1 MYGSDVNAVWNETKV
16 SRAAAT
22 AAFLVLLSTSLYFSA
37 ITPPLGP
44 PEPSAQQ
51 IVTWT
56 HSHQQ
61 LLLFQF
67 VPAYVA
73 LIYAVLIG
81 LLIQLTRGSGLLANL
96 AWMGMTANFAIAL
109 VTFGLYFGLW
119 SYLQRGG
126 SDDGVVALRSIA
138 SLFTHGQLIPL
149 GVAIGCIGLLG
160 MGSRVWPLWLSWLC
174 LAVGLE
180 HIISVIA
187 FAFAPSFSTTGTQ
200 LTLGGLARLAD
211 IVLEYI
217 WLLAI
222 MLVLAIKP
230 VRGPRTIA

>member
-1 MYGSDVNAVWNETKV
+1 
-16 SRAAAT
+16 
-22 AAFLVLLSTSLYFSA
+22 
-37 ITPPLGP
+37 
-44 PEPSAQQ
+44 
-51 IVTWT
+51 
-56 HSHQQ
+56 
-61 LLLFQF
+61 
-67 VPAYVA
+67 
-73 LIYAVLIG
+73 
-81 LLIQLTRGSGLLANL
+81 
-96 AWMGMTANFAIAL
+96 
-109 VTFGLYFGLW
+109 
-119 SYLQRGG
+119 
-126 SDDGVVALRSIA
+126 
-138 SLFTHGQLIPL
+138 
-149 GVAIGCIGLLG
+149 
-160 MGSRVWPLWLSWLC
+160 